1 MNAAKKYRLAAE
13 RATLL
18 HEAWRNCSL
27 CPRECRVNRP
37 EGQTGYCG
45 AGSDPVICT
54 AFLHH
59 GEEPGISGRGGSGTI
74 FFSGCNLKCVYCQN
88 HRFSH
93 SIEENQALVEAAGGG
108 PEQRPRRGRGAVK
121 EAGRS
126 GDAHTFEGERVTSRE
141 LANIMLSL
149 QAKGAEN
156 INLVTPTHFLPPVME
171 ALSIALREGLKLPLV
186 YNTSGYEK
194 AETIEILDGIVDIYL
209 ADLRYVTPPAAERY
223 SNAPDY
229 PEVNRG
235 ALRSMYRQKVTRWE
249 GESLKEGLVVR
260 HLVLPGYAEEST
272 RALAWVQENIP
283 GAVISLM
290 SQYRPYFKASLYPEI
305 NRRVNAVEYRQV
317 RDCLENLRLEGWTQ
331 ELSSEERLAGVH
343 FKSTLEGLI

>member
-1 MNAAKKYRLAAE
+1 MNAAKKYRLTAE
-13 RATLL
+13 RAKLL

-93 SIEENQALVEAAGGG
+93 SIEENQALAEAAGGS

-126 GDAHTFEGERVTSRE
+126 GDAHTFEGERVTIRE

-186 YNTSGYEK
+186 YNTSGYEE

-249 GESLKEGLVVR
+249 GDLLKEGLVVR
-260 HLVLPGYAEEST
+260 HLVLPGYAEESKK
-272 RALAWVQENIP
+272 ALAWVQENIP

>member
-1 MNAAKKYRLAAE
+1 MNPTDKARLATE
-13 RATLL
+13 RAKSL
-18 HEAWRNCSL
+18 HDAWRSCSL
-27 CPRECRVNRP
+27 CPRECHVNRL

-45 AGSDPVICT
+45 AGGDPVVHT

-59 GEEPGISGRGGSGTI
+59 GEEPGISGTGGSGTI

-93 SIEENQALVEAAGGG
+93 SIEENQALAKVAGNG
-108 PEQRPRRGRGAVK
+108 PVK
-121 EAGRS
+121 EAGR
-126 GDAHTFEGERVTSRE
+126 GGGHMFEGDRIASRD
-141 LANIMLSL
+141 LANIMLAL

-156 INLVTPTHFLPPVME
+156 INLVTPTHFLPPVIE
-171 ALSIALREGLKLPLV
+171 ALSTAFREGLRLPVV

-229 PEVNRG
+229 PEVNRE
-235 ALRSMYRQKVTRWE
+235 ALRRMYRQKVTRWE

-260 HLVLPGYAEEST
+260 HLVLPGYAQESK
-272 RALAWVQENIP
+272 RALAWVAENIP
-283 GAVISLM
+283 GAIISLM
-290 SQYRPYFKASLYPEI
+290 SQYQPYFKAGLYPEI

-317 RDCLENLRLEGWTQ
+317 RDFLENLGLEGWTQ
-331 ELSSEERLAGVH
+331 GLSPEEKLAGVH
-343 FKSTLEGLI
+343 FKPTLEGLV

>member
-1 MNAAKKYRLAAE
+1 MNSTEKARLAAE
-13 RATLL
+13 RSDRL
-18 HEAWRNCSL
+18 HERWRSCSL
-27 CPRECRVNRP
+27 CPRECHVNRP

-45 AGSDPVICT
+45 TGSDPVICT

-59 GEEPGISGRGGSGTI
+59 GEEPGISGTGGSGTI

-93 SIEENQALVEAAGGG
+93 SIEENRALAEAVGGI
-108 PEQRPRRGRGAVK
+108 PEQRPGRGSGPVK

-126 GDAHTFEGERVTSRE
+126 GVAHRFEGDRVTSRD

-229 PEVNRG
+229 PEVNRE
-235 ALRSMYRQKVTRWE
+235 ALRRMHRQRKARWQ
-249 GESLKEGLVVR
+249 GELMKEGLVVR
-260 HLVLPGYAEEST
+260 HLVLPGYAEES
-272 RALAWVQENIP
+272 RKALAWMEENIP
-283 GAVISLM
+283 EAVISLM
-290 SQYRPYFKASLYPEI
+290 SQYQPYFKANLYPEI
-305 NRRVNAVEYRQV
+305 NRRVSEAEYRQV
-317 RDCLENLRLEGWTQ
+317 RDCLENLGLEGWTQ
-331 ELSSEERLAGVH
+331 ELSPEESLAGVH
-343 FKSTLEGLI
+343 FKPTLEGLV